1 MPTVGEIVKKTTEF
15 FQAKG
20 QETSQSARLDSELL
34 IGKALGL
41 ERLQVFLKHDQA
53 LTEEQLEK
61 CRALVR
67 RRSKGEPVAYILGE
81 KGFYKHTFEVTSATL
96 IPRPETE
103 LLVVRG
109 LEILEPKLLA
119 KGSRAKSAVQLE
131 IAAAAAKRDE
141 AERAAALAEA
151 SHLGLDS
158 DEINHALEVAS
169 EFVRGG
175 TMSDASASTEFTRGA
190 AGDFEIAP
198 RAANPNVGPEVHFN
212 EGSRVEATRPHIT
225 IMDLGCGT
233 GCIGLSIAD
242 EIKDRADVRL
252 IFVDISTEALAV
264 AKRNAEKLGLLQT
277 SEFVAGDAGD
287 MNVFA
292 DLAGQVDLVVANP
305 PYIDP
310 SDTRIQEAVKLFEP
324 HGALFAGEA
333 GAEGVAEI
341 ERWSI
346 VAKKLARGADG
357 GSGATAGPVSRGAGA
372 ALFEIGDG
380 QGPASIELF
389 KSAGWDH
396 VKLARDLSNRERMI
410 EAR

>member
-20 QETSQSARLDSELL
+20 TDASQSARLDSELL

-41 ERLQVFLKHDQA
+41 ERLQVFLKHDLA
-53 LTEEQLEK
+53 LNEEQLEK

-81 KGFYKHTFEVTSATL
+81 KGFYKHSFEVTAATL

-103 LLVVRG
+103 MLVVRG
-109 LEILEPKLLA
+109 LEILEPKLAA
-119 KGSRAKSAVQLE
+119 KGARVRSAVQVE
-131 IAAAAAKRDE
+131 IAAANAKRDE

-158 DEINHALEVAS
+158 DEINHALEAAS
-169 EFVRGG
+169 EFVSGG
-175 TMSDASASTEFTRGA
+175 TVSGSSATDSNGDFVSSNRNSARGA
-190 AGDFEIAP
+190 GSES
-198 RAANPNVGPEVHFN
+198 AAD
-212 EGSRVEATRPHIT
+212 ARPHIT

-252 IFVDISTEALAV
+252 IFVDISPEALTV
-264 AKRNAEKLGLLQT
+264 AKRNAEKLGLT
-277 SEFVAGDAGD
+277 AISEFLAGDAGD
-287 MNVFA
+287 LNVFS
-292 DLAGQVDLVVANP
+292 DFAGQIDLIVANP

-346 VAKKLARGADG
+346 VARALARSSDVRVGASIEG
-357 GSGATAGPVSRGAGA
+357 GSGVGGGA

-389 KSAGWDH
+389 KAARWDH